1 MISFPRNDFSNLCTS
16 EVAPFLR
23 LMVKC
28 KAEDLGALNQL
39 DLLSALGVWT
49 YLTCSADLG
58 TPNWPGNCTS
68 LLIFAKLSEIT
79 LFSRFLH
86 VISIWGCSFLPGLDA
101 AALACHLQNRLGAF
115 S

>member
-1 MISFPRNDFSNLCTS
+1 MISFPRNDFSNLWTS

-39 DLLSALGVWT
+39 DLVSALGVWT
-49 YLTCSADLG
+49 YLTCSSDLG
-58 TPNWPGNCTS
+58 TPIWPGNCTS

-86 VISIWGCSFLPGLDA
+86 VISI
-101 AALACHLQNRLGAF
+101 
-115 S
+115 